1 MAREADRKKGRGGSR
16 EDDHRGYIF
25 PDPDLESESS
35 AFPSSRERKAL
46 AIPHDDPWRGGCP
59 LLGWVDCPGRG
70 SGLGRW
76 VPWIYFQPVVRGNSG
91 GEQQYRHV
99 LPFFVDFSQVGS
111 LVQRSWAPQA
121 AAVVGPGSGTRGR
134 YTSMIDSLS
143 HCSRE
148 VAAHFFFLFPSS
160 TRKEFPQ
167 PQPGR
172 HRR

>member
-1 MAREADRKKGRGGSR
+1 MGLKRSKIKDGEGGRPEEGEGGSR

-35 AFPSSRERKAL
+35 AFPSFRERKAL

-59 LLGWVDCPGRG
+59 LLGWVDCLGCG

-99 LPFFVDFSQVGS
+99 PGHVKRASSGWLARSAAMGSSSRCCCGARIRDEGS
-111 LVQRSWAPQA
+111 LHVH
-121 AAVVGPGSGTRGR
+121 
-134 YTSMIDSLS
+134 D
-143 HCSRE
+143 
-148 VAAHFFFLFPSS
+148 
-160 TRKEFPQ
+160 
-167 PQPGR
+167 
-172 HRR
+172 